1 MADIAIFRI
10 NYKSDFILTL
20 QSDAGWATPFC
31 IKFWT
36 GIPSLA
42 YFAGW
47 DGSTYTH
54 CAPVE
59 GDPTK
64 LSVQFDDHHLPI
76 GDLKF
81 QIGYHFTVADFPTTV
96 EDEVINQA
104 AVIIDNDGTEM
115 QVMLDFSGETAPEI
129 MFALPAYA
137 AEQARQE
144 AEAER
149 QREFSEMMQQ
159 ADTAIEDAENVDAEL
174 SGSVLTVT
182 NRNGE
187 SKNVD
192 TTGPQGPKGDT
203 GPQGPKGDTGATGPQ
218 GPKGDTGATGPQGPK
233 GDTGATGPQGPK
245 GDTGAT
251 GPQGL
256 AGQVAVGTTTTGAAG
271 TNAAVTNTGTPASAV
286 LNFTIPTGCY
296 TIVQQTAATATIA
309 PQTLN
314 IWGEMA
320 SLDITLGSPANADMM
335 NEYIFM
341 FDSGATPTVL
351 TLPSSVKFTSAV
363 TVEANMHYE
372 VNIVY
377 NQTDQTYYG
386 IIVGWARD

>member
-10 NYKSDFILTL
+10 NYKSDFILTM

-36 GIPSLA
+36 GVPSLA

-47 DGSTYTH
+47 DGTTYTN
-54 CAPVE
+54 CVVDSE
-59 GDPTK
+59 DPTK
-64 LSVQFDDHHLPI
+64 LVVQFDDHHLPI

-104 AVIIDNDGTEM
+104 AVIIDHDGTSM

-192 TTGPQGPKGDT
+192 T
-203 GPQGPKGDTGATGPQ
+203 
-218 GPKGDTGATGPQGPK
+218 TGPQGPK

-351 TLPSSVKFTSAV
+351 TLPSSVKFTSTV
-363 TVEANMHYE
+363 TIEANMHYE
-372 VNIVY
+372 CNIVY
-377 NQTDQTYYG
+377 NSNDDAYYG
-386 IIVGWARD
+386 IIVGWSRE

>member
-20 QSDAGWATPFC
+20 QSDACWATPFC

-47 DGSTYTH
+47 DGTTYTH

-104 AVIIDNDGTEM
+104 AVIIDNDGTSM
-115 QVMLDFSGETAPEI
+115 KVMLDFSGETAPEI

-192 TTGPQGPKGDT
+192 TTGPQGPKGD
-203 GPQGPKGDTGATGPQ
+203 TGPQ

-372 VNIVY
+372 CNIVY
-377 NQTDQTYYG
+377 NSNDDAYYG
-386 IIVGWARD
+386 IIVGWSRE